1 MKDNIFYYQKELEYL
16 YEKREYFI
24 KNYLKLTPFL
34 AYDSK
39 DPDIERIIENLAILS
54 SKIHQELDENIPH
67 IAESLINIV
76 SPNYTNPLP
85 SLCMQEFKFE
95 QNSKENN
102 LIIPK
107 GTLIKSKPIDKCVC
121 EFKTVYDV
129 YLYSISISEVFIS
142 SKNQDYTFN
151 LTLQVNKAE
160 TKICDLGLE
169 KINLYLGNDTY
180 M

>member
-24 KNYLKLTPFL
+24 KNYPKLTPFL

-107 GTLIKSKPIDKCVC
+107 GTLI
-121 EFKTVYDV
+121 
-129 YLYSISISEVFIS
+129 
-142 SKNQDYTFN
+142 
-151 LTLQVNKAE
+151 
-160 TKICDLGLE
+160 
-169 KINLYLGNDTY
+169 
-180 M
+180 